1 MYLKKGKIMANEAP
15 IEKVK
20 IKVVG
25 VEIVLDPENMRFSE
39 NNIGEYMNKE
49 YGWYDY
55 LGKQLEFA
63 QKEVFLLE
71 IDAETLYSKK
81 FLESKDAGGTD
92 NYSKA
97 FASSHDEV
105 VDARKKA
112 VEAKETV
119 GHLKAHLRAWDK
131 NHENVQNRGHSLRA
145 EMKVLSRDI
154 YAEQS
159 IEDILGKQ

>member
-1 MYLKKGKIMANEAP
+1 MH
-15 IEKVK
+15 
-20 IKVVG
+20 VVRMQ
-25 VEIVLDPENMRFSE
+25 D
-39 NNIGEYMNKE
+39 
-49 YGWYDY
+49 
-55 LGKQLEFA
+55 
-63 QKEVFLLE
+63 
-71 IDAETLYSKK
+71 SK
-81 FLESKDAGGTD
+81 LCQVWVG
-92 NYSKA
+92 
-97 FASSHDEV
+97 H

-159 IEDILGKQ
+159 IEDILGKE